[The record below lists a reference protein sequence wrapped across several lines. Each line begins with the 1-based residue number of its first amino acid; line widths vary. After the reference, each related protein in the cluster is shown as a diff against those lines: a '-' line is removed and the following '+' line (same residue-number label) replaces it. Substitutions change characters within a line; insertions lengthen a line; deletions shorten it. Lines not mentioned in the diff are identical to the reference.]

1 MKSDRNGFADA
12 ASPSSSG
19 GAPLDATDLG
29 ILALL
34 QSNCK
39 RPLAEIGKQVDLS
52 APAVMERIH
61 KLEDA
66 GVIRA
71 YRAELD
77 ARAVGKDVAAF
88 IGVSIEHPRAFEAFE
103 KEIDGVRDVLECHH
117 ITGQHTLML
126 KVKTRNTDALERL
139 IDQIR
144 SVDGVT
150 RTETQVVLSTFV
162 ERTDVAIEAEG
173 VPAAR
178 RGRRQRARDGGEGA
192 AR

>member
-1 MKSDRNGFADA
+1 MKNERSGFAE
-12 ASPSSSG
+12 PTLPSSG
-19 GAPLDATDLG
+19 GPPLDATDLA

-77 ARAVGKDVAAF
+77 ARAVGKDVTAF

-117 ITGQHTLML
+117 VTGQHTLIL
-126 KVKTRNTDALERL
+126 KVKARNTEALERL

-150 RTETQVVLSTFV
+150 RTETQVVLSTFS
-162 ERTDVAIEAEG
+162 ERTDVEIDAVG
-173 VPAAR
+173 VPTAR
-178 RGRRQRARDGGEGA
+178 RGRRQRSRIGGEGT